1 MMTAI
6 ILLKGDNMIF
16 EIPIIETERLILR
29 PHTVDDAKSV
39 FEWTGDERVTE
50 YMSYPC
56 HKNIEVT
63 REWLKS
69 LVNLENEYTWGFVRK
84 SDGMLIGSGG
94 IRFRVDENVW
104 SFGYNLRFDCW
115 GNGYATEASKR
126 MIEYVIAEHNASEF
140 VAEHAVDNPASG
152 RVIVKCGLV
161 FDSYSEYKKLDG
173 SKTFKCRVYRMKLD

>member
-1 MMTAI
+1 
-6 ILLKGDNMIF
+6 MIF
-16 EIPIIETERLILR
+16 EIPTIETEHLILR

-63 REWLKS
+63 REWLRS
-69 LVNLENEYTWGFVRK
+69 LENLENEYTWGFVRK
-84 SDGMLIGSGG
+84 SDGKLIGTGS
-94 IRFRVDENVW
+94 IRFRADEKVW

-115 GNGYATEASKR
+115 GNGYATEVSKR

-152 RVIVKCGLV
+152 RVIEKCGLV

-173 SKTFKCRVYRMKLD
+173 SKTFKSKVYRMKLK